1 MSKSILCSDITI
13 YIVITTYIVIIRGES
28 RRNVTVCFFGHSDA
42 PWSVQPKLRE
52 VILDLIDNE
61 GANEFYV
68 GTHGNFDRMVASVL
82 SELSEI
88 RAFRFYVVLAYLLA
102 EKESPCADHTI
113 LPDGIENIPPRFA
126 INYRNKFMIEAADIV
141 ITYVKH
147 SWGGAAKYK
156 LLAEKK
162 NRRIIEIS
170 A

>member
-1 MSKSILCSDITI
+1 M
-13 YIVITTYIVIIRGES
+13 YIVITTYIVIFRGK
-28 RRNVTVCFFGHSDA
+28 RKRNRKVCFFGHSDT

-61 GANEFYV
+61 GADEFYV
-68 GTHGNFDRMVASVL
+68 GTHGNFDRMVTSVL

-88 RAFRFYVVLAYLLA
+88 RAFRFYVVLAYPPA
-102 EKESPCADHTI
+102 EKESPCADHDI

-141 ITYVKH
+141 VTYVKH

-156 LLAEKK
+156 RLAEKK
-162 NRRIIEIS
+162 NRRVIELS
-170 A
+170 T